1 MQQLEF
7 INSWNITQAQYYIVA
22 SIDLIMLEKI
32 EKVLKSMSLL
42 GLCWDCEYGSPRKN
56 FHNKVYY
63 WFM

>member
-7 INSWNITQAQYYIVA
+7 INSWNITQAQFYIVA

-42 GLCWDCEYGSPRKN
+42 GLC
-56 FHNKVYY
+56 
-63 WFM
+63 